1 MADLDNY
8 TFVKATELVEL
19 TEVDESSYI
28 VITDGASSKKIKAI
42 LLKGQDGETPTFQI
56 GAVSTLIEGSDATV
70 NMTNID
76 GIYTINFGIPRGES
90 GSSGT
95 GSGITETQLN
105 QLSTAYTHSQSTHVQ
120 PSDIPTKTSQLTN
133 NSGFATESYVT
144 NAINN
149 AQLGGGNND
158 IDLSIYQTIQDN
170 TLTTTAKTI
179 PTAINELKSGLNG
192 IKVPTKTSEL
202 TNNSGFITT
211 IPDEYITE
219 TELNAK
225 GYLTSHQD
233 ISNLQPEID
242 DNLAT
247 TDKTVIGAINELKS
261 IIDTLQ
267 NRITELENQQSTT
280 IGVTGVSLSSNTL
293 TLNVGDTN
301 TLIATVLPT
310 NATNKNVTWSTNNS
324 SVASVNN
331 GTVTAHA
338 KGQATITVTTADG
351 GYSASCSVTV
361 NEVSTTV
368 SVQGVTLSTNTLS
381 MKVGGTT
388 TLTANIRPT
397 NATNQNVT
405 WSSNS
410 AVVSVNNG
418 LVTANSVGQATIRV
432 TTEDGNYSDTCIV
445 TVSENTTTTSV
456 IGVTL
461 NNDTL
466 TMNKI
471 GGTQTLGYTITPSNA
486 TNKNVTWST
495 SVPTVAS
502 VNNGLVTANANGTTV
517 ITIRTTDGGYTDT
530 CTVTVNDSSYVEGG
544 GDDTLYVPDIAS
556 YGIRNDGTNSESTT
570 NGLNTLFTDLY
581 TMRKTNVKLP
591 TGTYAI
597 NPDISLTPKSNLT
610 LDLNSSKL
618 KIDTNGKNGSTMI
631 YLKEVENLTLKNGT
645 IEGDRYD
652 HDYSTYNEN
661 TTSHEFN
668 VGLKLDQGARNINID
683 NVKFTKITGYG
694 LAVFQGTQYCNT
706 ALDKTKMESGDYNDS
721 GNKVVDATK
730 IRYPQAVNITEHA
743 TLGYLQVGTLLK
755 YQNYVFNSTRT
766 VTVRM
771 FNASGS
777 LLSKVTS
784 KMYRPIAVPSN
795 ATTAYLTFHQSDP
808 SDYLTGDMYTLDVF
822 HMKPPRDC
830 NITNCTFDDN
840 RCLGVAICGGW
851 NIKIEGNTFKNTS
864 KPTSDTSSPN
874 YQHGKPGYGIDI
886 EDGWESTQDLTIHNN
901 VFTNNGYGDIVSL
914 AGDNTVI
921 THNQFSGRVA
931 MYSRNTNY
939 VVQNNTITNGIAMW
953 ETEKDYGFKVD
964 HNTYNDTTIK
974 AKCYKPYDD
983 VYYTFTNETITN
995 GQMQLDTS
1003 ITLKNSSID
1012 LDGTTGSRF
1021 TGSYDTCTISNFDGT
1036 DANSDYNTGIKLN
1049 NCDVSKCNFFP
1060 SKDTI
1065 MTNNTFNTFRVRLDN
1080 GTLIFTGNDVQSN
1093 PKNTSMP
1100 IVQLNGG
1107 KSATIKNNTLGS
1119 AVTVSLYRNDAKI
1132 EVITD
1137 DSGESG

>member
-1 MADLDNY
+1 MASLSELDLI
-8 TFVKATELVEL
+8 KASQLEEL
-19 TEVDESSYI
+19 TEVTDSNY
-28 VITDGASSKKIKAI
+28 VVVTDGATSKKVKATN
-42 LLKGQDGETPTFQI
+42 LKGNSLTSAQAQ
-56 GAVSTLIEGSDATV
+56 
-70 NMTNID
+70 
-76 GIYTINFGIPRGES
+76 
-90 GSSGT
+90 
-95 GSGITETQLN
+95 
-105 QLSTAYTHSQSTHVQ
+105 QLSEAYAHSQTPHV
-120 PSDIPTKTSQLTN
+120 SADDIPTKTSDLTN
-133 NSGFATESYVT
+133 DSRFITSSDLPTVPTKVSDLENDSNFVT
-144 NAINN
+144 NSKMLEAIAN
-149 AQLGGGNND
+149 AQLGNGEDSD
-158 IDLSIYQTIQDN
+158 IDLSAYQPIEES

-179 PTAINELKSGLNG
+179 PT
-192 IKVPTKTSEL
+192 
-202 TNNSGFITT
+202 
-211 IPDEYITE
+211 
-219 TELNAK
+219 
-225 GYLTSHQD
+225 
-233 ISNLQPEID
+233 
-242 DNLAT
+242 
-247 TDKTVIGAINELKS
+247 AINELKS

-280 IGVTGVSLSSNTL
+280 IRATGVSLNKSTL
-293 TLNVGDTN
+293 TLNVGGTN
-301 TLIATVLPT
+301 TLIATVLPS
-310 NATNKNVTWSTNNS
+310 NATNKSVTWSTNNR

-338 KGQATITVTTADG
+338 KGQATITVTTTDG
-351 GYSASCSVTV
+351 GYTDSC
-361 NEVSTTV
+361 
-368 SVQGVTLSTNTLS
+368 L
-381 MKVGGTT
+381 
-388 TLTANIRPT
+388 
-397 NATNQNVT
+397 
-405 WSSNS
+405 
-410 AVVSVNNG
+410 
-418 LVTANSVGQATIRV
+418 
-432 TTEDGNYSDTCIV
+432 V
-445 TVSENTTTTSV
+445 TVSEATTTTSV
-456 IGVTL
+456 TGVTL

-486 TNKNVTWST
+486 TNQNVTWST

-502 VNNGLVTANANGTTV
+502 INNGIITANANGTTV
-517 ITIRTTDGGYTDT
+517 ITIKTTDGGYTDT
-530 CTVTVNDSSYVEGG
+530 CTVTVNDPSYVEGG

-570 NGLNTLFTDLY
+570 NGLNTLFADLY

-668 VGLKLDQGARNINID
+668 VGVKIDHGSRNINID
-683 NVKFTKITGYG
+683 NVNFTKITGYG
-694 LAVFQGTQYCNT
+694 LATFQGTQYCNT
-706 ALDKTKMESGDYNDS
+706 ALDKTIMESGDYNDN
-721 GNKVVDATK
+721 GNKVADATK

-755 YQNYVFNSTRT
+755 YQNYVFNSTRM

-771 FNASGS
+771 FDASGS

-808 SDYLTGDMYTLDVF
+808 ADYLDGDMYTLDVF

-840 RCLGVAICGGW
+840 RCLGIAVCGGW

-874 YQHGKPGYGIDI
+874 YQHGKPGYAIDI
-886 EDGWESTQDLTIHNN
+886 EDGWESTQDLTIHHN

-921 THNQFSGRVA
+921 TENQFSGRVA

-939 VVQNNTITNGIAMW
+939 IVQNNTIANGIAMW
-953 ETEKDYGFKVD
+953 ETEKDYGFTVN
-964 HNTYNDTTIK
+964 HNTYTDTTIK
-974 AKCYKPYDD
+974 AKCHKPLD
-983 VYYTFTNETITN
+983 VDYYSFTNETITN
-995 GQMQLDTS
+995 CQMQIDTS
-1003 ITLKNSSID
+1003 ITLKNSTIT
-1012 LDGTTGSRF
+1012 LDGSTNARF
-1021 TGSYDTCTISNFDGT
+1021 TGSYDTCTISNFDGS
-1036 DANSDYNTGIKLN
+1036 DANSDYNTGIKFN
-1049 NCDVSKCNFFP
+1049 NCNVSKSNFFT
-1060 SKDTI
+1060 SKDCV
-1065 MTNNTFNTFRVRLDN
+1065 MTNNTFDTFRVRLD
-1080 GTLIFTGNDVQSN
+1080 GSTLVFTGNNIISN

-1107 KSATIKNNTLGS
+1107 TSATIKDNTLGS
-1119 AVTVSLYRNDAKI
+1119 AVTVDLYTNPVGI
-1132 EVITD
+1132 TVIT
-1137 DSGESG
+1137 E

>member
-1 MADLDNY
+1 M
-8 TFVKATELVEL
+8 ATEIQTIKASQLAEL
-19 TEVDESSYI
+19 TEVTDSNY
-28 VITDGASSKKIKAI
+28 VVVTDGATSKKVKATN
-42 LLKGQDGETPTFQI
+42 LKGNALTSAQQQK
-56 GAVSTLIEGSDATV
+56 L
-70 NMTNID
+70 NI
-76 GIYTINFGIPRGES
+76 
-90 GSSGT
+90 
-95 GSGITETQLN
+95 
-105 QLSTAYTHSQSTHVQ
+105 AYTHSQTAHVQ
-120 PSDIPTKTSQLTN
+120 SSDIPTKTSQLTN
-133 NSGFATESYVT
+133 DSSFATESFVT

-149 AQLGGGNND
+149 AQLGGGNTD
-158 IDLSIYQTIQDN
+158 VDLSVYQLIQDN

-179 PTAINELKSGLNG
+179 PTAINELKSGLDR
-192 IKVPTKTSEL
+192 ITVPTRTSQL
-202 TNNSGFITT
+202 TNDSGFITT
-211 IPDEYITE
+211 IPEEYITE

-233 ISNLQPEID
+233 ISNLQNKTD
-242 DNLAT
+242 SGLAT
-247 TDKTVIGAINELKS
+247 TNKTVIGSINELKS
-261 IIDTLQ
+261 IIDALQ
-267 NRITELENQQSTT
+267 NRVTELENKQSTT
-280 IGVTGVSLSSNTL
+280 VSVTGVSLNNYTL

-324 SVASVNN
+324 TVASVNN

-381 MKVGGTT
+381 IKTGETAN
-388 TLTANIRPT
+388 LTANIRPT
-397 NATNQNVT
+397 NATNQTVT
-405 WSSNS
+405 WTSNNDTV
-410 AVVSVNNG
+410 ATVNNG
-418 LVTANSVGQATIRV
+418 TVTARSTGQATIRV
-432 TTEDGNYSDTCIV
+432 ITEDGNYSDSCIV
-445 TVSENTTTTSV
+445 TVSETVTTVSV
-456 IGVTL
+456 TGVTL
-461 NNDTL
+461 DRETL
-466 TMNKI
+466 TMNTI
-471 GGTQTLGYTITPSNA
+471 GETSTLSYTITPSNA
-486 TNKNVTWST
+486 TNQNVTWST

-502 VNNGLVTANANGTTV
+502 INNGIVTANANGTTV
-517 ITIRTTDGGYTDT
+517 ITIKTTDGGYTDT
-530 CTVTVNDSSYVEGG
+530 CTVTVNDPSYVEGG

-556 YGIRNDGTNSESTT
+556 YGISKDGTNSEATT
-570 NGLNTLFTDLY
+570 NGLNRLFTDVN
-581 TMRKTNVKLP
+581 TAGKTNVQLP

-610 LDLNSSKL
+610 LDLNNSKL
-618 KIDTNGKNGSTMI
+618 KIDANGKNGSTMI
-631 YLKEVENLTLKNGT
+631 YLTEVENLTLKNGT

-668 VGLKLDQGARNINID
+668 VGVKIDQGSRNINID

-694 LAVFQGTQYCNT
+694 LATFQGTQYCNT
-706 ALDKTKMESGDYNDS
+706 ALDKTIMESGDYNDS
-721 GNKVVDATK
+721 GNKVTDATK

-743 TLGYLQVGTLLK
+743 ALGYLQVGTLLK
-755 YQNYVFNSTRT
+755 YQNYVFNSTRM

-808 SDYLTGDMYTLDVF
+808 ADYLAGDIYTLDVF

-851 NIKIEGNTFKNTS
+851 NIKIEGNTFSNTS

-886 EDGWESTQDLTIHNN
+886 EDGWESTQDLTINNN

-921 THNQFSGRVA
+921 TNNQFTGRVA

-939 VVQNNTITNGIAMW
+939 IVQYNTIANGIAMF

-964 HNTYNDTTIK
+964 HNTYTDTTIK
-974 AKCYKPYDD
+974 AKCHNPYDVD
-983 VYYTFTNETITN
+983 YYSFTNETITN

-1003 ITLKNSSID
+1003 VTLKNSTITLS
-1012 LDGTTGSRF
+1012 GATNSRF
-1021 TGSYDTCTISNFDGT
+1021 TGSYDTCTISNFDGS
-1036 DANSDYNTGIKLN
+1036 DSNSDYNTGIKLN

-1080 GTLIFTGNDVQSN
+1080 GTLVFTGNEIQSN
-1093 PKNTSMP
+1093 PKNAAMP
-1100 IVQLNGG
+1100 IIQLNGG
-1107 KSATIKNNTLGS
+1107 TSATIKNNTLGS
-1119 AVTVSLYRNDAKI
+1119 AVTVDLYKNPAGI
-1132 EVITD
+1132 EVIT
-1137 DSGESG
+1137 E

>member
-76 GIYTINFGIPRGES
+76 GVYTINFGIPRGES

-105 QLSTAYTHSQSTHVQ
+105 QLSTAYAHSQSTHVQ

-233 ISNLQPEID
+233 ISNLQSKT
-242 DNLAT
+242 DNSLAT
-247 TDKTVIGAINELKS
+247 TDKTVVGAINELKS
-261 IIDTLQ
+261 IINTLQ
-267 NRITELENQQSTT
+267 NKITALENQQDTSVK
-280 IGVTGVSLSSNTL
+280 VT
-293 TLNVGDTN
+293 
-301 TLIATVLPT
+301 
-310 NATNKNVTWSTNNS
+310 
-324 SVASVNN
+324 
-331 GTVTAHA
+331 
-338 KGQATITVTTADG
+338 
-351 GYSASCSVTV
+351 
-361 NEVSTTV
+361 
-368 SVQGVTLSTNTLS
+368 GVTLSTNTLS

-388 TLTANIRPT
+388 TLTANTRPSD
-397 NATNQNVT
+397 ATNKSVT
-405 WSSNS
+405 WSTNNNAVASVSNG
-410 AVVSVNNG
+410 V
-418 LVTANSVGQATIRV
+418 VTAKAKGQATITV
-432 TTEDGNYSDTCIV
+432 TTADGGYTDTCIV
-445 TVSENTTTTSV
+445 TVSETVTTTSV
-456 IGVTL
+456 TGVTL
-461 NNDTL
+461 NKDTL
-466 TMNKI
+466 AMNKI
-471 GGTQTLGYTITPSNA
+471 GGTQTLSYTITPSNA

-502 VNNGLVTANANGTTV
+502 VNNGLITANANGTTV
-517 ITIRTTDGGYTDT
+517 ITIRTTDGGHTDT
-530 CTVTVNDSSYVEGG
+530 CTVTVNDPSYVEGG

-556 YGIRNDGTNSESTT
+556 YGISKDGTNSEATT
-570 NGLNTLFTDLY
+570 NGLNRLFVDLNKNK
-581 TMRKTNVKLP
+581 KTNVQLP

-610 LDLNSSKL
+610 LDLNNSKL

-652 HDYSTYNEN
+652 HDYATYNEN

-706 ALDKTKMESGDYNDS
+706 ALDKTIMESGDYNDS
-721 GNKVVDATK
+721 GNKVADATK
-730 IRYPQAVNITEHA
+730 IRYPQVVNITEHA
-743 TLGYLQVGTLLK
+743 THGYLQVGTLLK

-771 FNASGS
+771 FDASGS

-795 ATTAYLTFHQSDP
+795 ATTARLTFHQSDP
-808 SDYLTGDMYTLDVF
+808 KDYLDGDMYTLDVF

-840 RCLGVAICGGW
+840 RCLGIAICGGW

-964 HNTYNDTTIK
+964 HNTYTDTTIK
-974 AKCYKPYDD
+974 AKCYKPYDAD
-983 VYYTFTNETITN
+983 YYTFTNETITN
-995 GQMQLDTS
+995 CEMQLDTS
-1003 ITLKNSSID
+1003 ITLKNSTIN

-1021 TGSYDTCTISNFDGT
+1021 TGSYDTCTITDFDGT

-1049 NCDVSKCNFFP
+1049 NCNVSKCNFFP

-1065 MTNNTFNTFRVRLDN
+1065 MTNNVFNTFRVRLDN
-1080 GTLIFTGNDVQSN
+1080 GTLVFTGNEIQSN

-1119 AVTVSLYRNDAKI
+1119 AVTVSLYRNDANI

-1137 DSGESG
+1137 DSGSGESG